1 MKVGAPKIDSRSFY
15 EEVHAVVCE
24 IPRGKVSTY
33 GEIAL
38 ILGRP
43 QNSRMAARAMSFV
56 KDRDE
61 VPCHRVVNAQGRTAP
76 GWDEQKELLLSE
88 GVLFKDNG
96 AVDMSR
102 CKWNWKE
109 DTGQL

>member
-43 QNSRMAARAMSFV
+43 QNSRMAARAMNFV
-56 KDRDE
+56 KDRSK
-61 VPCHRVVNAQGRTAP
+61 VPCHRVVNAQGQLRVGTNRRNFY
-76 GWDEQKELLLSE
+76 WQR
-88 GVLFKDNG
+88 VLY
-96 AVDMSR
+96 SR
-102 CKWNWKE
+102 KVV
-109 DTGQL
+109 L